1 MPERMLKKKM
11 TEKDLKIQDL
21 REENRKLK
29 EQLAEMEAKSKWIL
43 ADNPP
48 EEDKYVLLSF
58 ENYTGCDIGRYER
71 NKDGS
76 GAFYPRD
83 DEKSY
88 LSYELF
94 VNAWMPLPEP
104 YREDE

>member
-1 MPERMLKKKM
+1 MSERILKKKM
-11 TEKDLKIQDL
+11 TEKDLMIRDL

-29 EQLAEMEAKSKWIL
+29 EQLAEREAKAKWIP

-48 EEDKYVLLSF
+48 EEDKYILLSF

-71 NKDGS
+71 NKDGG
-76 GAFYPRD
+76 GAYYPRD
-83 DEKSY
+83 EEKSY

-94 VNAWMPLPEP
+94 VNAWMELPEP